1 MANSQRERGGRVS
14 GRERQLHTVEQ
25 WHVTMESCKHVC
37 NNSVNRGDCRG
48 ETDCNNFSCA
58 PAHTAFQCGF
68 VDAVRKLVLW
78 ELLCAPW
85 DHDVWEQEYVY
96 SKCGERPHALAI
108 TMKAAKEQG
117 FCWGMFDD
125 SIA

>member
-1 MANSQRERGGRVS
+1 M
-14 GRERQLHTVEQ
+14 
-25 WHVTMESCKHVC
+25 
-37 NNSVNRGDCRG
+37 
-48 ETDCNNFSCA
+48 
-58 PAHTAFQCGF
+58 
-68 VDAVRKLVLW
+68 DAVRKLVLW

-125 SIA
+125 SIARHASRASAEERTGTAGRRRGSVSVKAISSPPL